1 VPVDGVEV
9 ARARKAVPTFQLG
22 SGREALAPLR
32 AAALQDRAAGACRHP
47 RAESVPALPASNV
60 RLESAFHRAEKEAG
74 GNAPAPAGHPASIEK
89 GPRPTGLEPSGRGD
103 TSAGVRKLWALRNP
117 QAESRMVPGFQPPF
131 HSCGDRCG
139 KAEKPCS
146 LGVFSAQSR
155 MFSSVERLR
164 RRCYDRHF
172 PESGGGSNNQACN
185 ALLN

>member
-9 ARARKAVPTFQLG
+9 ARAREAVPAFQLG

-32 AAALQDRAAGACRHP
+32 AAALQNRAARAGRHP

-60 RLESAFHRAEKEAG
+60 RLEGAFHRAEKEAG
-74 GNAPAPAGHPASIEK
+74 RDAPAPAGHRASIEK
-89 GPRPTGLEPSGRGD
+89 GGCRTGLEPSGGGD
-103 TSAGVRKLWALRNP
+103 ASAGVHKLSTLRNP
-117 QAESRMVPGFQPPF
+117 QAGSRMAPGFQPPF

-139 KAEKPCS
+139 KPENPCS
-146 LGVFSAQSR
+146 QGGFSARSR

-164 RRCYDRHF
+164 QRCYDRHF